1 MIRYL
6 VLLVLASTLF
16 FGMNMQPVE
25 AHAFAQ
31 RYDLPIPLWL
41 YLLAAGLTV
50 FVSFFVIVIFVT
62 KHEKKDGPILEILD
76 NGIGRLFVN
85 PYFLKLLRFLSVIFF
100 LLAISSGLFGAQN
113 IEKNLLPTS
122 VWVIWWVGFAFL
134 SAIIGDLWYLLN
146 PWRIIAEWASAA
158 FPKLKRYYSADR
170 FSIQS
175 SNHIWFAVVIFIG
188 FAWAELV
195 WPDRAVPKSLA
206 IAVMLYSFVTW
217 IGMYFIGIDNWLRRG
232 EAFTILYGLFARF
245 SRAQLMVIS
254 SDYCSVC
261 DSPDCHE
268 NSEETCTGC
277 YSCFRRSK
285 AKHRRIFLRPYGAG
299 LLNNG
304 AVHISTM
311 VFVILVLSTV
321 SFDGFADT
329 PTWQMIFSSLLNF
342 PIIRNLTE
350 LLDLNN
356 SITIISTIGIAA
368 TPIIFFL
375 VYFLFCYVVSVIVRN
390 ADQNHLPSASTQLR
404 TIGIACVFVFT
415 LVPIAIAYHLA
426 HFLSFLLI
434 YGQQIIPLISDPF
447 GYGWNLLGTATYEV
461 DIAIVGA
468 EFAWYTAVL
477 AIVVGHVV
485 AVYLSHIMA
494 LRVFSSREIA
504 IRTQYPLLVLMIFYT
519 VMCLWILAQPIVEL

>member
-1 MIRYL
+1 MIRHL
-6 VLLVLASTLF
+6 VLLALASSLF
-16 FGMNMQPVE
+16 FSLNMQPVE

-62 KHEKKDGPILEILD
+62 KHEKNDGPIIELLD
-76 NGIGRLFVN
+76 NGVGRVFVN
-85 PYFLKLLRFLSVIFF
+85 PYFLSLLRFSSVMFF
-100 LLAISSGLFGAQN
+100 LLAISAGLFGVQN
-113 IEKNLLPTS
+113 IEKNLLPST

-146 PWRIIAEWASAA
+146 PWRIIAEWVSTA
-158 FPKLKRYYSADR
+158 FPKLRNHNTRDR
-170 FSIQS
+170 FSFQF

-206 IAVMLYSFVTW
+206 IAVTLYSLITW
-217 IGMYFIGIDNWLRRG
+217 IGMYFMGIDNWLRRG

-245 SRAQLMVIS
+245 SRTELVVIS
-254 SDYCSVC
+254 SDYCSIC
-261 DSPDCHE
+261 NSSDCHG
-268 NSEETCTGC
+268 NIGGTCTDC

-299 LLNNG
+299 LLNSG
-304 AVHISTM
+304 PVTISTM

-329 PTWQMIFSSLLNF
+329 PTWQLIFSSLLKF
-342 PIIRNLTE
+342 PIITNLTE
-350 LLDLNN
+350 FLDLNN

-375 VYFLFCYVVSVIVRN
+375 IYFFFCSIVSVIVRS
-390 ADQNHLPSASTQLR
+390 ADKGHLPSDSKQLR
-404 TIGIACVFVFT
+404 TIDIACVFVFT

-519 VMCLWILAQPIVEL
+519 VMSLWILAQPIVEL